1 MESCSFQIHE
11 RYFFSHCAS
20 FYSIL
25 FTKELRSG
33 NLTDKWESCSCGSW
47 WVLWFSYVRVVEGK
61 CFSPSNEIIY
71 DPLLNETTETPKRQ
85 NITKRPL
92 GWNEP
97 DVPIGIDR
105 YDQFHTLLT
114 SMLQNWSFIK
124 QIAVAANAVTTCLF
138 SKHTISCRNILASP
152 TLSNSKAPCQ

>member
-1 MESCSFQIHE
+1 MLDIISIGGSTLHVGCLLNKNNGIMFIPDSREV
-11 RYFFSHCAS
+11 FFSHCAS

-92 GWNEP
+92 G
-97 DVPIGIDR
+97 
-105 YDQFHTLLT
+105 
-114 SMLQNWSFIK
+114 
-124 QIAVAANAVTTCLF
+124 
-138 SKHTISCRNILASP
+138 
-152 TLSNSKAPCQ
+152 